1 MSNIW
6 TVPQP
11 TTHMRQLCREL
22 GPEYIIRELDLERVI
37 YRDFGNGYNVEIS
50 AANTSSKRKPVNL
63 YLWRGEDRKIRS
75 RLRVPQDKIHEEVE
89 KLRAFTETILPEDF
103 DEHGF
108 FMRDLYEKNH
118 AGCVEKR

>member
-11 TTHMRQLCREL
+11 TAHMRQLCREL

-50 AANTSSKRKPVNL
+50 GANTRSLKKCVTL
-63 YLWRGEDRKIRS
+63 YLWRGESRS
-75 RLRVPQDKIHEEVE
+75 IKSTRDVPQDQIHQRVEE
-89 KLRAFTETILPEDF
+89 LRVFSESLTEADF
-103 DEHGF
+103 DEHGLF
-108 FMRDLYEKNH
+108 SAGLYEKNH
-118 AGCVEKR
+118 PRSEDKR

>member
-11 TTHMRQLCREL
+11 TTHMRQLCCDL

-37 YRDFGNGYNVEIS
+37 YRDFGNGYNVEVS

-63 YLWRGEDRKIRS
+63 YLWRGEDRKIGS
-75 RLRVPQDKIHEEVE
+75 RLQVPQDRIHEEVE
-89 KLRAFTETILPEDF
+89 RLRAFTETILPEDF

-108 FMRDLYEKNH
+108 FSRERYEQNH
-118 AGCVEKR
+118 PDA